1 MLYSEM
7 TKEQKMKV
15 VDEFISICEKSTE
28 TEIKKMYQNDSSFKK
43 RYQIVQKYVVE
54 YFVEPIIE
62 VLKELFQ
69 TIERIKE
76 ELAASYLQA
85 IQANSLSM
93 PMAQTMSLGC

>member
-43 RYQIVQKYVVE
+43 RYRIVQKYVVE

-62 VLKELFQ
+62 VLKELLQ
-69 TIERIKE
+69 TVERIKE
-76 ELAASYLQA
+76 ELTASYLQA